1 MSSIDHSIRVQTG
14 TRTSEPDDISLAEI
28 ARDAWTA
35 RRQILLSTLAGGA
48 LAAIVAFLLPVEYTA
63 EAVILTPQ
71 QSQSSLSTMAQLAGG
86 GAGSG
91 LSALGLLS
99 GFGFHNPT
107 DLYVGLL
114 ESRTIAD
121 TLIARFDL
129 KRLYRA
135 RDLYAARKR
144 LRRKT
149 TIRSGKDTLIHV
161 QVEDRDP
168 QRAAKLAQAYVEE
181 LAKQNA
187 TVALTEATQRRLFFE
202 EQLAKEKNLLSDAEV
217 AMRDTQQSTGLVS
230 PTGQAEALVR
240 SLSQLHAEIL
250 VRQAQLNAMRSYVA
264 EDNPK
269 LVAARRELSSLQSE
283 LSRLEAGE
291 HLKGSVEVPAGALP
305 TAGLAY
311 LRRYRDVKYHEAM
324 FEILSKQYEAARLD
338 EARASPAVQ
347 IIDRAIPPDRKS
359 WPPRTVMILLG
370 MFFAAVA
377 ALFWNM
383 WTRNAK
389 SRI

>member
-1 MSSIDHSIRVQTG
+1 MSSIDQSVRLQAG
-14 TRTSEPDDISLAEI
+14 TRTSEPDDISLTEI
-28 ARDAWTA
+28 ARAAWTA
-35 RRQILLSTLAGGA
+35 RRPILLSTLAGGA

-129 KRLYRA
+129 KRLYHA
-135 RDLYAARKR
+135 RDLYATRKR

-217 AMRDTQQSTGLVS
+217 AMRDTQQTTGLVS

-269 LVAARRELSSLQSE
+269 LVAAGRELSSLQSE

-291 HLKGSVEVPAGALP
+291 HSKGSVEVPAGSLP

-338 EARASPAVQ
+338 EARASPAIQ

-377 ALFWNM
+377 ALFCNV